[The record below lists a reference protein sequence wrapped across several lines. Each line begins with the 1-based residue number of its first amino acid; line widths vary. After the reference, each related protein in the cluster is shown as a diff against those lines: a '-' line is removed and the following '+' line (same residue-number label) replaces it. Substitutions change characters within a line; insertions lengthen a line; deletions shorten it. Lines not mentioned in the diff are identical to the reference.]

1 MPSDPGQLRIRN
13 QRYPRRVVVAENVL
27 VGGLL
32 VSFVVIEILGL
43 WLLGTRTTVCVLLAC
58 HLAISPVVIR
68 GWLLIWDLNRA
79 GPPRRGVTARAL
91 YEGVFLG
98 IGRKELPAAIGW
110 TALTWVRAWLPSVH
124 TVARLKL
131 GDEVEAYAAVR
142 FSTGAVRRVRFAPDP
157 DEDYRESEPPLL
169 LCEATVE
176 VHSGRRFRLTVTEA
190 DAQRLRD
197 WAVAKG
203 IAVCESEGY
212 RPRPAETASEV

>member
-79 GPPRRGVTARAL
+79 GPPRRGVTARRAL

-110 TALTWVRAWLPSVH
+110 TAHHLGEGVATLGAHRRPVETGGRKSRPMPPSGSPPGRCGGSGLPPTRTRTTGNPNRRSFC
-124 TVARLKL
+124 ARRLWRCIRDA
-131 GDEVEAYAAVR
+131 G
-142 FSTGAVRRVRFAPDP
+142 
-157 DEDYRESEPPLL
+157 
-169 LCEATVE
+169 
-176 VHSGRRFRLTVTEA
+176 SG
-190 DAQRLRD
+190 
-197 WAVAKG
+197 
-203 IAVCESEGY
+203 
-212 RPRPAETASEV
+212 